1 MTPETPT
8 KKVLRVIMNSICRD
22 LMFTED
28 FSNGYLPSLDTQ
40 LRLTPEGITYQFFE
54 KESNTPYITL
64 ETSSIAKQ
72 DNMQSL
78 SQEVVRRLQRTDQ
91 KKTQKEEDMILD
103 KFAHKIKTSGYSI
116 SQTRTVI
123 LAGIKHYK
131 RKTQEAEQ
139 SGKSINRDLR

>member
-1 MTPETPT
+1 
-8 KKVLRVIMNSICRD
+8 
-22 LMFTED
+22 
-28 FSNGYLPSLDTQ
+28 
-40 LRLTPEGITYQFFE
+40 
-54 KESNTPYITL
+54 
-64 ETSSIAKQ
+64 
-72 DNMQSL
+72 MQSL